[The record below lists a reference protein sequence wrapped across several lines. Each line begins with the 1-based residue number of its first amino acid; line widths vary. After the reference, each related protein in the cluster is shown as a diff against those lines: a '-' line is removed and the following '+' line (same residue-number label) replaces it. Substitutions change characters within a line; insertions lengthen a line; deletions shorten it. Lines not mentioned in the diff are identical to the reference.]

1 MLVAA
6 IDTTARTGS
15 YALVRNGE
23 VLAVA
28 SGDPSRPHAAR
39 LPAALVDLL
48 TAQRLGLPDV
58 DVFAVAAG
66 PGSFTGLRI
75 GIATIQGLALAL
87 NKPAVGI
94 STLDALGQAVLPCL
108 DDARTR
114 LAAWVDAQRGEVFA
128 SLYIRHRDPSGARLE
143 LADGPLAAPPGEVLA
158 RWQERDLSPD
168 VAAGD
173 GAATYSAVLAR
184 EAPGITIIEP
194 LPLLAP
200 EVARLAAARVAEGG
214 TWHPHAI
221 APVYVR
227 RPDAEIARDRRA
239 TRA

>member
-6 IDTTARTGS
+6 IDTTARAGS
-15 YALVRNGE
+15 YALVRDGQ

-28 SGDPSRPHAAR
+28 SGDPSRPHAER

-48 TAQRLGLPDV
+48 ASQRLGLPDV

-94 STLDALGQAVLPCL
+94 STLDALGHAVLPRL
-108 DDARTR
+108 DDARPR
-114 LAAWVDAQRGEVFA
+114 LATWVDAQRGEVFA
-128 SLYIRHRDPSGARLE
+128 SLYIRHPDPSGARLD
-143 LADGPLAAPPGEVLA
+143 LADGPLVAAPGEVLA
-158 RWQERDLSPD
+158 RWRDRHLAPD

-173 GAATYSAVLAR
+173 GTATYSAVLER
-184 EAPGITIIEP
+184 EAPGITIVEP
-194 LPLLAP
+194 VPPLAP
-200 EVARLAAARVAEGG
+200 DIARLAAARVADGG

>member
-15 YALVRNGE
+15 YALVRDGH

-28 SGDPSRPHAAR
+28 SGDPNRPHAER
-39 LPAALVDLL
+39 LPAAIVDLL
-48 TAQRLGLPDV
+48 TSQRLHLSDV

-87 NKPAVGI
+87 NKPAVGV
-94 STLDALGQAVLPCL
+94 STLDALGRAVLPQL
-108 DDARTR
+108 DATRPR
-114 LAAWVDAQRGEVFA
+114 LAAWVDARRGEVYA
-128 SLYIRHRDPSGARLE
+128 SLYIGHPDAGGTRLD
-143 LADGPLAAPPGEVLA
+143 LADGPLVAAPAEVLA
-158 RWQERDLSPD
+158 RWRERDSVPD
-168 VAAGD
+168 IAAGD
-173 GAATYSAVLAR
+173 GAVAYAAVLER
-184 EAPGITIIEP
+184 EVPGIAIVAPVP
-194 LPLLAP
+194 LIAP
-200 EVARLAAARVAEGG
+200 EVARLAAGHVAAGG

-227 RPDAEIARDRRA
+227 RPDAEIARGRRPPVA
-239 TRA
+239 